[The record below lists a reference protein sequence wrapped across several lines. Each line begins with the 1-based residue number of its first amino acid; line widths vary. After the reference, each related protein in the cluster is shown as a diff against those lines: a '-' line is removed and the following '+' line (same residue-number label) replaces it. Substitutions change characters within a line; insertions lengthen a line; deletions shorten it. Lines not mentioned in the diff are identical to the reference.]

1 MVIQHF
7 LDPLFL
13 HDVNGFTDT
22 HSSEYSGEYLWL
34 ERVWPSILIKIP
46 LSNFVFRGK
55 VNFGNCNQTRL
66 TMDCVV
72 LVVSRQITRIS
83 VENIWFV
90 FLVGLTQIQ
99 HYITGI
105 KTLFNSGIASS
116 FREAFRNYSNLTR
129 KVLMKYRQ
137 RLVEF
142 LR

>member
-1 MVIQHF
+1 MH
-7 LDPLFL
+7 
-13 HDVNGFTDT
+13 
-22 HSSEYSGEYLWL
+22 
-34 ERVWPSILIKIP
+34 
-46 LSNFVFRGK
+46 
-55 VNFGNCNQTRL
+55 
-66 TMDCVV
+66 CVV

-99 HYITGI
+99 QHITSI
-105 KTLFNSGIASS
+105 KTLFNSLVASS

-129 KVLMKYRQ
+129 KVLMKH